1 MLRFRHGF
9 GTGCS
14 EKSSLRIKKQENNM
28 KTTILSLL
36 LMQSAC
42 LMAHSEKQ
50 SACQADTSV
59 WSLDKCIEYA
69 MTHAIDI
76 RKKTVET
83 DNARQ
88 DRGAALAGFIPTVSA
103 SVGAQFS
110 WGRNVDPETNTYN
123 TITTFNNSYSL
134 GGSVTLFDG
143 AQTWNAFRK
152 ARLDVRRSD
161 NALAIAKDEKA
172 IEVMERYVDAVYN
185 EASLRIAIDKF
196 NDSRSLLE
204 KTRRMEKLGEK
215 GYPDVAQIEAQVAED
230 EYNVE
235 HLKTSTA
242 KSLEVLRLVMGM
254 EGEDTMVLNSNLTFQ
269 THELSGEAEYMG
281 GSGLMAEKFFEAESN
296 LHAARLDYKIA
307 CGKLWPSISI
317 GGGLSTGY
325 YKNLT
330 SDAVGTSFSRQ
341 MKDNLGEYVYASLSI
356 PLFNFSAIKNVKKAR
371 NNISLAEIEREETR
385 LNVNSDYRQA
395 LIDRDG
401 YIKEVA
407 LMERKVASDS
417 IAHHL
422 NTRKYEEGMLSTFDL
437 HTSAQTLHNSRVRLL
452 QTRLMA
458 EIKKRLVKYYED

>member
-1 MLRFRHGF
+1 
-9 GTGCS
+9 
-14 EKSSLRIKKQENNM
+14 M
-28 KTTILSLL
+28 KTTIIAMM
-36 LMQSAC
+36 LMQSLN
-42 LMAHSEKQ
+42 LMAKAVEPTEVH
-50 SACQADTSV
+50 ADSTV
-59 WSLDKCIEYA
+59 WTLDRCIEYA
-69 MTHAIDI
+69 MTHATDI
-76 RKKTVET
+76 RKKVVEA
-83 DNARQ
+83 DNARH
-88 DRGAALAGFIPTVSA
+88 DRGAAMGGFMPTVSA
-103 SVGAQFS
+103 NMGAQFS

-123 TITTFNNSYSL
+123 TITTFNNSYSV
-134 GGSVTLFDG
+134 GGSLTLFDG

-152 ARLDVRRSD
+152 ARLGVRKSD

-172 IEVMERYVDAVYN
+172 IEVMEKYVDAAYN
-185 EASLRIAIDKF
+185 EASLRIAIDKL

-204 KTRRMEKLGEK
+204 KTQRMEELGEK

-230 EYNVE
+230 EYSVE
-235 HLKTSTA
+235 HLKTTTA

-254 EGEDTMVLNSNLTFQ
+254 DGEDTMVLNSNLTFQ
-269 THELSGEAEYMG
+269 THELSGEAEFMG

-296 LHAARLDYKIA
+296 LYAARLDYKIA
-307 CGKLWPSISI
+307 CGRLWPSISI

-325 YKNLT
+325 YKNLS
-330 SDAVGTSFSRQ
+330 SDAIGTSFSRQ

-371 NNISLAEIEREETR
+371 NNIRLAEIEREETR

-437 HTSAQTLHNSRVRLL
+437 HTSAQTLHDSRVRLL
-452 QTRLMA
+452 QTKLMA

>member
-1 MLRFRHGF
+1 MKIKGLLTTVSI
-9 GTGCS
+9 GTA
-14 EKSSLRIKKQENNM
+14 
-28 KTTILSLL
+28 
-36 LMQSAC
+36 LMFASAV
-42 LMAHSEKQ
+42 MAQKDKPT
-50 SACQADTSV
+50 AATDADSTV
-59 WSLDKCIEYA
+59 WTLDRCIEYA
-69 MTHAIDI
+69 MTHATDI
-76 RKKTVET
+76 RKKRVEA

-88 DRGAALAGFIPTVSA
+88 ERGAAIGEFLPSVSA

-123 TITTFNNSYSL
+123 TITTFNNSYSV
-134 GGSVTLFDG
+134 GGSLTLFDG

-152 ARLDVRRSD
+152 ARLYVRQSD

-172 IEVMERYVDAVYN
+172 IEVMEKYVDAVYN
-185 EASLRIAIDKF
+185 KAAFRIAEDKL

-204 KTRRMEKLGEK
+204 KTRRMEELGEK

-235 HLKTSTA
+235 HLRTA
-242 KSLEVLRLVMGM
+242 EEKAMVALRLAMGASIDSKM
-254 EGEDTMVLNSNLTFQ
+254 ELRAR
-269 THELSGEAEYMG
+269 ELMADSRLPGEA
-281 GSGLMAEKFFEAESN
+281 GLGAERNFEAESN
-296 LHAARLDYKIA
+296 LAIARLDYKIA
-307 CGKLWPSISI
+307 CGKLWPFIKI
-317 GGGLSTGY
+317 GGGLSTGF
-325 YKNLT
+325 YKNLS
-330 SDAVGTSFSRQ
+330 SDAIGTSFSRQ

-356 PLFNFSAIKNVKKAR
+356 PLFNFSAIKNVRKAR
-371 NNISLAEIEREETR
+371 NNVRLAEIEREETR

-395 LIDRDG
+395 VIDRDG

-407 LMERKVASDS
+407 LMERKVTNDS

-458 EIKKRLVKYYED
+458 EIKKRLVEYYCK

>member
-1 MLRFRHGF
+1 
-9 GTGCS
+9 
-14 EKSSLRIKKQENNM
+14 M
-28 KTTILSLL
+28 KTMIIAMM
-36 LMQSAC
+36 LMQSLN
-42 LMAHSEKQ
+42 LMAKAVEPTEV
-50 SACQADTSV
+50 QADSTV
-59 WSLDKCIEYA
+59 WTLDRCIEYA
-69 MTHAIDI
+69 MTHATDI
-76 RKKTVET
+76 RKKVVEA
-83 DNARQ
+83 DNARH
-88 DRGAALAGFIPTVSA
+88 DRGAAMGGLMPTVSA
-103 SVGAQFS
+103 NVGAQFS

-123 TITTFNNSYSL
+123 TITTFNNSYSV
-134 GGSVTLFDG
+134 GGSLTLFDG

-152 ARLDVRRSD
+152 ARLGVRKSD

-172 IEVMERYVDAVYN
+172 IEVMEKYVDAAYN
-185 EASLRIAIDKF
+185 EASLRIAIDKL

-204 KTRRMEKLGEK
+204 KTQRMEELGEK

-235 HLKTSTA
+235 HLKTTTA

-269 THELSGEAEYMG
+269 THELSGEAECMG

-296 LHAARLDYKIA
+296 LYAARLDYKIA

-325 YKNLT
+325 YKNLS
-330 SDAVGTSFSRQ
+330 SDAIGTSFSRQ

-371 NNISLAEIEREETR
+371 NNIRLAEIEREETR

-401 YIKEVA
+401 YIKEVT

-422 NTRKYEEGMLSTFDL
+422 NIRKYEEGMLSTFDL

-452 QTRLMA
+452 QTKLMA

>member
-1 MLRFRHGF
+1 M
-9 GTGCS
+9 
-14 EKSSLRIKKQENNM
+14 
-28 KTTILSLL
+28 
-36 LMQSAC
+36 LMQSLCITAQT
-42 LMAHSEKQ
+42 EEP
-50 SACQADTSV
+50 SAIQADTSV
-59 WSLDKCIEYA
+59 WSLDRCIEYA
-69 MTHAIDI
+69 MTHAVDI
-76 RKKTVET
+76 RKKRVEA

-88 DRGAALAGFIPTVSA
+88 DRGMAMAGFLPSISA
-103 SVGAQFS
+103 SVGTQFS

-152 ARLDVRRSD
+152 ARLAVRRSD
-161 NALAIAKDEKA
+161 NALAITKDEKA
-172 IEVMERYVDAVYN
+172 IEVMEKYVDAVYN
-185 EASLRIAIDKF
+185 EAALRIAIDKL

-204 KTRRMEKLGEK
+204 KTQRMEELGEK

-235 HLKTSTA
+235 HLKTSAA
-242 KSLEVLRLVMGM
+242 KAMVALRLAMGM
-254 EGEDTMVLNSNLTFQ
+254 EGEDAMVLDSKLTFRAQ
-269 THELSGEAEYMG
+269 GLTADSRGTG
-281 GSGLMAEKFFEAESN
+281 SSGLMEERIFEAESN
-296 LHAARLDYKIA
+296 LATARLDYKIA

-317 GGGLSTGY
+317 GGGLSTGF
-325 YKNLT
+325 YKNLS
-330 SDAVGTSFSRQ
+330 SDGIGTSFSRQ

-371 NNISLAEIEREETR
+371 NNVLLAEIERKETR
-385 LNVNSDYRQA
+385 QNVSSDYRQA
-395 LIDRDG
+395 VMDRDG
-401 YIKEVA
+401 YIKEVR

-437 HTSAQTLHNSRVRLL
+437 HSSAQTLHDSRVRLL

-458 EIKKRLVKYYED
+458 EIKKRLVEYYEE

>member
-1 MLRFRHGF
+1 MR
-9 GTGCS
+9 
-14 EKSSLRIKKQENNM
+14 RI
-28 KTTILSLL
+28 TISMLL
-36 LMQSAC
+36 LAATTTKAQ
-42 LMAHSEKQ
+42 K
-50 SACQADTSV
+50 V
-59 WSLDKCIEYA
+59 WTLDECIDYA
-69 MTHAIDI
+69 MQHSAAVMKS
-76 RKKTVET
+76 RVAA

-88 DRGAALAGFIPTVSA
+88 DRGAAVGGFMPSLSA
-103 SVGAQFS
+103 SVGTQFS

-152 ARLDVRRSD
+152 ARLAVRRSD
-161 NALAIAKDEKA
+161 NTLAIARDEKT
-172 IEVMERYVDAVYN
+172 IEVMEKYVDAVYN
-185 EASLRIAIDKF
+185 EAALRIAIDKL
-196 NDSRSLLE
+196 NDSRSLLV
-204 KTRRMEKLGEK
+204 KTTRMEELGEK

-235 HLKTSTA
+235 HLKTSAA
-242 KSLEVLRLVMGM
+242 KAMVALRLAMGAPIDSKM
-254 EGEDTMVLNSNLTFQ
+254 TLRALELTADSMLPEEVGIGADSRG
-269 THELSGEAEYMG
+269 TGS
-281 GSGLMAEKFFEAESN
+281 SGLMAERLFEAESN
-296 LHAARLDYKIA
+296 LATAQLDYKIA

-317 GGGLSTGY
+317 GGGISTGY
-325 YKNLT
+325 YKNLS
-330 SDAVGTSFSRQ
+330 SDAIGTSFSRQ

-371 NNISLAEIEREETR
+371 NNIRLAEIEREETR

-395 LIDRDG
+395 VIDRDG

-437 HTSAQTLHNSRVRLL
+437 HTSAQTLHDSRVRLL

>member
-1 MLRFRHGF
+1 
-9 GTGCS
+9 
-14 EKSSLRIKKQENNM
+14 
-28 KTTILSLL
+28 
-36 LMQSAC
+36 MQSAC

-152 ARLDVRRSD
+152 ARLGVRRSD

-185 EASLRIAIDKF
+185 EASLRIAIDKL

-204 KTRRMEKLGEK
+204 KTRRMEELGEK

-235 HLKTSTA
+235 HLRTA
-242 KSLEVLRLVMGM
+242 AEKAMVELRLAMGAPV
-254 EGEDTMVLNSNLTFQ
+254 DSKLTLQTRVLTADSSLP
-269 THELSGEAEYMG
+269 GEAGIGADSSGAG
-281 GSGLMAEKFFEAESN
+281 GSGLMAERIFEAESN
-296 LHAARLDYKIA
+296 LATARLDYKIA

>member
-1 MLRFRHGF
+1 
-9 GTGCS
+9 
-14 EKSSLRIKKQENNM
+14 M
-28 KTTILSLL
+28 KTTIIAMM
-36 LMQSAC
+36 LMQSLN
-42 LMAHSEKQ
+42 LMAKAVEPTEVH
-50 SACQADTSV
+50 ADSTV
-59 WSLDKCIEYA
+59 WTLDRCIEYA
-69 MTHAIDI
+69 MTHATDI
-76 RKKTVET
+76 RKKVVEA
-83 DNARQ
+83 DNARH
-88 DRGAALAGFIPTVSA
+88 DRGAAMGGFMPTVSA
-103 SVGAQFS
+103 NVGAQFS

-123 TITTFNNSYSL
+123 TITTFNNSYSV
-134 GGSVTLFDG
+134 GGSLTLFDG

-152 ARLDVRRSD
+152 ARLGVRKSD

-172 IEVMERYVDAVYN
+172 IEVMEKYVDAAYN
-185 EASLRIAIDKF
+185 EASLRIAIDKL

-204 KTRRMEKLGEK
+204 KTQRMEELGEK

-230 EYNVE
+230 EYSVE
-235 HLKTSTA
+235 HLKTTTA
-242 KSLEVLRLVMGM
+242 KSLEVLRLVMCM

-269 THELSGEAEYMG
+269 THELSGEAESMG
-281 GSGLMAEKFFEAESN
+281 GSGLMGEKFFEAESN
-296 LHAARLDYKIA
+296 LYAARLDYKIA

-325 YKNLT
+325 YKNLS
-330 SDAVGTSFSRQ
+330 SDAIGTSFSRQ

-401 YIKEVA
+401 YIKELA

-437 HTSAQTLHNSRVRLL
+437 HTSAQTLHDSRVRLL
-452 QTRLMA
+452 QTKLMA